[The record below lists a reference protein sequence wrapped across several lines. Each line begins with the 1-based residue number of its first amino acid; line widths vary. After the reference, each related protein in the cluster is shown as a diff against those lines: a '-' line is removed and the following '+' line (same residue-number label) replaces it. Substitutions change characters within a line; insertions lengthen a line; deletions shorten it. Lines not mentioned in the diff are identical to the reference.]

1 MISEAARSTSL
12 RDREPFGL
20 AATLFAFCV
29 AAFAF
34 PWLSGRV
41 TIPWDAKAHFHP
53 QFVFLAHALH
63 NGQSPFWTPNIYAG
77 WPQIADPQSLIFSPL
92 HVIVALFD
100 PNPGFRASDAVVF
113 AHIFLG
119 GLGVIL
125 IFRER
130 GWHVGGALVA
140 ALAFS
145 FGGANASRIQHV
157 GQVESL
163 CWLPLALLFLMRAL
177 ERRSWTDGAAAGGA
191 GCGAVAETVR
201 THARAHWAEPRHAR
215 AD

>member
-1 MISEAARSTSL
+1 MTLDLPDPPTRRFRLVSTIGLYALGFAAL
-12 RDREPFGL
+12 
-20 AATLFAFCV
+20 V
-29 AAFAF
+29 W
-34 PWLSGRV
+34 PWLSGSV
-41 TIPWDAKAHFHP
+41 TIPWDAKSNSFP
-53 QFVFLAHALH
+53 NLVFLARSLAS
-63 NGQSPFWTPNIYAG
+63 GQSPFWTPNIYAG

-92 HVIVALFD
+92 HFILALFD
-100 PNPGFRASDAVVF
+100 SNPSFRASDAIVF

-119 GLGVIL
+119 GVGIIL

-163 CWLPLALLFLMRAL
+163 CWLPLALFFLMRAL
-177 ERRSWTDGAAAGGA
+177 ERRTGRTFWIDGAAAGMFA
-191 GCGAVAETVR
+191 GLIM
-201 THARAHWAEPRHAR
+201 
-215 AD
+215 